1 MRIVQI
7 MLSDDFG
14 GAERSFVEISK
25 ILQAVG
31 HTVLA
36 IGSNR
41 SKSLDKLESANIAC
55 KRLSCLGTWDI
66 FTIRSLRRSLLAFG
80 PDVIQCHLS
89 RASHLG
95 GAAGASLGIPVVAK
109 THNLV
114 NPKYYRNVT
123 KIVVT
128 TKAQRNHLFQHGI
141 APERIRLIPNFS
153 SIKPTLVKKNPNK
166 EPGLFKIVSLGR
178 FVKKKGFDNLLRAI
192 SFLKARPNWHVS
204 LSLGGDGPEC
214 FSLRQLAE
222 ELDMSQQVEFCGWV
236 ENIQQ
241 FLADAD
247 LFVLPSRDEPFGIVV
262 LEAMASGVPILATK
276 TQGPLEILDK
286 TTGTFTPTDDP
297 KQMAVNIENLL
308 GSDRRYT
315 LAMEAMLRFEKL
327 YTAEKVCDRYC
338 ALFRE
343 LVGQETFR

>member
-25 ILQAVG
+25 FLQAVG

-36 IGSNR
+36 IGSRR
-41 SKSLDKLESANIAC
+41 SKSLDKLEYADIAS
-55 KRLSCLGTWDI
+55 KRLSCFGTWDI
-66 FTIRSLRRSLLAFG
+66 FTIRSIRQSLLAFG

-114 NPKYYRNVT
+114 NPKYYRNVN

-128 TKAQRNHLFQHGI
+128 TKAQRNHLFQHGVE
-141 APERIRLIPNFS
+141 PERIRLIPNFS
-153 SIKPTLVKKNPNK
+153 SIKPSLAKKNPTK
-166 EPGLFKIVSLGR
+166 EPGCFRIKSLGR

-192 SFLKARPNWHVS
+192 SFLKARPNWRVT
-204 LSLGGDGPEC
+204 LSLGGDGPEY
-214 FSLRQLAE
+214 FSLRKLVE
-222 ELDMSQQVEFCGWV
+222 ELDLSQQVEFCGWV
-236 ENIQQ
+236 ENVPQ

-247 LFVLPSRDEPFGIVV
+247 LFVLPSRDEPFGIVI

-276 TQGPLEILDK
+276 TQGPMEILDEN
-286 TTGTFTPTDDP
+286 TGTFTPTDDP
-297 KQMAVNIENLL
+297 KQMAIDIENLL
-308 GSDRRYT
+308 ESDYRLT
-315 LAMEAMLRFEKL
+315 LATQAMVRFEAL
-327 YTAEKVCDRYC
+327 YTSEKVCDRYC

-343 LVGQETFR
+343 LVR